1 MSDLKELLSI
11 VPQAPD
17 FRIGWQD
24 IEKTVMQDY
33 ATAMKETR
41 QNPVYHAEGDVW
53 THTKMVCECLVKYA
67 QFRALAD
74 RQRQELF
81 LAALFHDVGKI
92 FTTRLENGELT
103 SPNHSAV
110 GANIVRKKLWCD
122 YGVCGTKNLQNFR
135 ETVCQLI
142 RYHMMPA
149 HLPDADDPE
158 QRMIRN
164 AANGELAPD
173 YSLKLLFA
181 LSKADSEGRISEN
194 SQGADMLSLIE
205 DMAKESECLD
215 KPKRFLSDF
224 TEQAYLSG
232 RNVSPETELYNDTA
246 CEVIMMCGLPETG
259 KDTYIRTGF
268 PGYPT
273 VSLDDIRREY
283 NLPHTGDQQEVV
295 RIARERAKLLLR
307 QKKSFIWNAT
317 SITPD
322 VRSRLISLFTGYNA
336 YVKIIFLETDYREN
350 LRRNKNRKDTVPQA
364 AIERMLAK
372 LTPPERYEAHEVRWV
387 CV

>member
-246 CEVIMMCGLPETG
+246 CEVIMMCGLPGREWG
-259 KDTYIRTGF
+259 GRQVRPHQREDG
-268 PGYPT
+268 PG
-273 VSLDDIRREY
+273 DQ
-283 NLPHTGDQQEVV
+283 HTGDQQEVV